1 LEFAKRPDPNFKIK
15 TLNENMDQGE
25 LRNLQDKA
33 LRKYYFSAS
42 RVIRELKNTRDL
54 KQLMTKARIGLRL
67 VLPRF

>member
-1 LEFAKRPDPNFKIK
+1 
-15 TLNENMDQGE
+15 MDQGE